1 MKKFTLLVFTLLG
14 SSFLIAQ
21 TVSTFESLS
30 LAPNSYWNGSDL
42 SGGFSNGN
50 AFFTNDYDTTFFSWS
65 GFAYSNMKDSTT
77 AGWGNQY
84 SAITASGY
92 NGSANYAVADE
103 YGNAKIILTGNAA
116 GKYVEGFYI
125 TNSTYAYLSMRD
137 GDMFSKK
144 FGGVTG
150 NDPDWFKLT
159 VKGWLNGNLKS
170 NEVEFY
176 LADFRFADSTEDYI
190 VRDWQWVNLQ
200 PLGNVDSIQF
210 FLTSSDTGQWGMN
223 TPAYFCLDNF
233 TTADVANVT
242 PVAANDFVAV
252 KYDSDTLIAVL
263 ANDFDTTAVP
273 LKVTI
278 TAGPLIPGATATVDA
293 NNHIHYTPA
302 IGVVATDTLDYQVCD
317 GEGLCASAR
326 VIINVQSPTGIE
338 DVNAFAASVFPN
350 PFTSVLNIR
359 LTHPAQSVQLFDI
372 NGRIVMEQTAG
383 NNEVIFNTQELTNG
397 TYFLKVI
404 TVQSSIAKRI
414 VKQ

>member
-1 MKKFTLLVFTLLG
+1 MKKFTLSVFTLLV
-14 SSFLIAQ
+14 SSFLFAQ

-30 LAPNSYWNGSDL
+30 LAPDSYWNGSDL

-50 AFFTNDYDTTFFSWS
+50 AFFANDYDLTFFSWS
-65 GFAYSNMKDSTT
+65 GFSYSNMKDSTT
-77 AGWGNQY
+77 AGWSNQY
-84 SAITASGY
+84 SAIAASGY

-103 YGNAKIILTGNAA
+103 YGNAKVILTGNAA
-116 GKYVEGFYI
+116 GKYVEGFYV
-125 TNSTYAYLSMRD
+125 TNATYAYLSMRD
-137 GDMFSKK
+137 GDVFSKK
-144 FGGVTG
+144 FGGNTG
-150 NDPDWFKLT
+150 TDEDWFKLT
-159 VKGWLNGNLKS
+159 VKGWLNGNLKN

-190 VRDWQWVNLQ
+190 VRDWRWVNLQ

-223 TPAYFCLDNF
+223 TPAYFCIDNF
-233 TTADVANVT
+233 TTADVANVA
-242 PVAANDFVAV
+242 PIAVNDFVAV
-252 KYDSDTLIAVL
+252 KYDTDTLIAVL

-278 TAGPLIPGATATVDA
+278 TAGPLIPGATTTVDA
-293 NNHIHYTPA
+293 NNNILYTPA
-302 IGVVATDTLDYQVCD
+302 IGVVATDTLDYKVCD

-338 DVNAFAASVFPN
+338 DVSAFAVSVFPN

-383 NNEVIFNTQELTNG
+383 DNVVSFHTQELASG

-404 TVQSSIAKRI
+404 TAQSSFTKRI